1 MTITEQL
8 KAKAEAL
15 RTVQAYIDELRSI
28 RGSGDEAQDELL
40 EVAIF
45 IEQQINNY
53 KQLVQ
58 DLRKQHGE

>member
-1 MTITEQL
+1 VTITEQL

-15 RTVQAYIDELRSI
+15 RTVQQYINEL
-28 RGSGDEAQDELL
+28 QKL
-40 EVAIF
+40 EPSPGLIEVNKF